1 MPQSSRERDESTRPA
16 GDAEQPVTDG
26 SAASDLPEGT
36 DLKKVGVW
44 DVLRLALPALGVLAA
59 APLYLLL
66 DTAVVGRLGEGDLAA
81 LGAATTIQAV
91 VTTQLTFLSYGTTA
105 RSARLFGAGEK
116 TAAIAEGVQATW
128 VALAVGLVLSCII
141 VLLAPQF
148 TLWLAADEFVA
159 REATTWLRVAGCGI
173 PLILMTMA
181 GNGWLRGVQNTRLP
195 LYFTLMGVVPS
206 AVLVPFLVGHFGI
219 VGSAWA
225 NLVGETLTSTAFVTC
240 LCRWHRGSWK
250 PQLKVMKKQLVMGRD
265 LIARS
270 LSFQIAFLSAAAV
283 AGRFGSASLAAHQV
297 LLQLWSFLTMVLDSL
312 AIAAQALIGAALG
325 AASARLARSVGY
337 RITLWST
344 VVAAVMA
351 VVFGAGYSVIPRIFT
366 QSPAVLDVMTLPWW
380 LMVSMIVLGGV
391 VFALDGV
398 LLGAGDVAFLR
409 NATMAGVLTGF
420 VPGVWLALVFDAG
433 LAGVWM
439 GLVAFMVLRLGF
451 VVWRFTSMKW
461 ARQGVES

>member
-1 MPQSSRERDESTRPA
+1 MN
-16 GDAEQPVTDG
+16 
-26 SAASDLPEGT
+26 
-36 DLKKVGVW
+36 KVGVW

-59 APLYLLL
+59 TPLYLLL

-105 RSARLFGAGEK
+105 RAARLFGAGRQ
-116 TAAIAEGVQATW
+116 TDAIAEGVQATW
-128 VALAVGLVLSCII
+128 VAVSVGVLLAAII
-141 VLLAPQF
+141 VVGAPQF

-159 REATTWLRVAGCGI
+159 AEATTWLRVAGCGI

-195 LYFTLMGVVPS
+195 LYFTLAGVIPS
-206 AVLVPFLVGHFGI
+206 AVLVPVLVGHHGI

-225 NLVGETLTSTAFVTC
+225 NLIGETITSLAFVGC
-240 LCRWHRGSWK
+240 LYRWHHGSWT
-250 PQLKVMKKQLVMGRD
+250 PQPAVMKKQLVMGRD

-325 AASARLARSVGY
+325 GASAKLARDVGY
-337 RITLWST
+337 RITVWST
-344 VVAAVMA
+344 MLAAVMA
-351 VVFGAGYSVIPRIFT
+351 VIFGAGYTVIPRIFT
-366 QSPAVLDVMTLPWW
+366 QSPGVLAAMATPWW
-380 LMVSMIVLGGV
+380 LMVAMIVIGGV

-409 NATMAGVLTGF
+409 NATIAGVLIGF

-433 LAGVWM
+433 LTGVWM
-439 GLVAFMVLRLGF
+439 GLVVFMVLRLGF
-451 VVWRFTSMKW
+451 VVWRFSSMKW
-461 ARQGVES
+461 ARQGVDR